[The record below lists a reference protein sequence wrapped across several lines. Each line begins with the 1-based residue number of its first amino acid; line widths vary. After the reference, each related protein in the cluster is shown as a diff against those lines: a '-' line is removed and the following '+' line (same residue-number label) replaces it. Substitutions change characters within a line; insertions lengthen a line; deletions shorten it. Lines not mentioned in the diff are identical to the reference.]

1 MLGSIY
7 LFLNDNFTEE
17 NIGVKKKGKNKITKI
32 LNCAKSTVSYNCSSG
47 EKKEDKKRSI
57 RHSTKQGALYKKL
70 QGFCYNY
77 GKKDLKRKHYPMLNM
92 GEVTKLIG
100 KKPICYLTGEYID
113 LKDMKN
119 YSLDHIVPMSKGGK
133 STLDNLGLTTK
144 QANQAKSDLT
154 KEEFLALCLRV
165 VKHNGYRVRKG

>member
-1 MLGSIY
+1 MTILRKRI
-7 LFLNDNFTEE
+7 LELRR
-17 NIGVKKKGKNKITKI
+17 KGKTYNEITKI

-47 EKKEDKKRSI
+47 EKKKNKKRSV

-77 GKKDLKRKHYPMLNM
+77 GKKDSKRKHYPLLNM
-92 GEVTKLIG
+92 GEVSKLIG
-100 KKPICYLTGEYID
+100 KKPICYLTGEHID

-119 YSLDHIVPMSKGGK
+119 YSLDHIIPMSKGGK

-144 QANQAKSDLT
+144 QANQAKSDLS
-154 KEEFLALCLRV
+154 KEQFLALCLKV
-165 VKHNGYRVRKG
+165 VKHNGYRVKKR